1 MNESWCLWFASA
13 VASRWE
19 MYEDASAIARLGA
32 QGLLHFGVMDED
44 VDLPV
49 LLKKL
54 QKVLIGGC
62 LIPVTVCVS
71 RSCIEWHYVHS
82 NKLTT
87 ADNLKF
93 HRLQQHTG

>member
-1 MNESWCLWFASA
+1 MAS
-13 VASRWE
+13 
-19 MYEDASAIARLGA
+19 LGSELK
-32 QGLLHFGVMDED
+32 GLLHSWVMDED